1 MSCMG
6 PSIQRNQYFFAKDQR
21 KSADSER
28 GERMVRIKTV
38 IKFHNPF
45 NFNSNNTKVEGPEVS
60 IRVDAPLELLPAS
73 G

>member
-1 MSCMG
+1 
-6 PSIQRNQYFFAKDQR
+6 
-21 KSADSER
+21 
-28 GERMVRIKTV
+28 MVRIKTV